1 MKTISKICALAL
13 ASSLFAAAPAFAGGT
28 AEQQAACESDARTY
42 CETAI
47 PDEIAVE
54 KCLRA
59 NMKRIS
65 PACRAQFGGG
75 GKKRR

>member
-1 MKTISKICALAL
+1 MRNLIRISALL
-13 ASSLFAAAPAFAGGT
+13 AVFAAAPAFAAGT
-28 AEQQAACESDARTY
+28 PEQQEACEGDARTY

-75 GKKRR
+75 GKGGKRR